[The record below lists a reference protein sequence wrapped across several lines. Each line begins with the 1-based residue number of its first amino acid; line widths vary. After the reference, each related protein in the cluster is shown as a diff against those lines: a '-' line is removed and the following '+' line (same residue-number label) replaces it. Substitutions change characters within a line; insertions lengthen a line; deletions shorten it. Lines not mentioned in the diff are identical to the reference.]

1 MINQNPDYF
10 EAIETQYLV
19 QNEIEQD
26 DKYYIHYGLCPQC
39 KGLGEVIDTRGFG
52 MEPCFNP
59 DYLEQY
65 VKGLIW
71 NLKCLNH

>member
-1 MINQNPDYF
+1 MNNQNPDYF
-10 EAIETQYLV
+10 EAMRTQYLV

-59 DYLEQY
+59 D
-65 VKGLIW
+65 
-71 NLKCLNH
+71 CLNGELIAK

>member
-10 EAIETQYLV
+10 EAMETQYLV

-39 KGLGEVIDTRGFG
+39 KGLGDVIDTRGFG

-59 DYLEQY
+59 D
-65 VKGLIW
+65 
-71 NLKCLNH
+71 CLNGELIAK